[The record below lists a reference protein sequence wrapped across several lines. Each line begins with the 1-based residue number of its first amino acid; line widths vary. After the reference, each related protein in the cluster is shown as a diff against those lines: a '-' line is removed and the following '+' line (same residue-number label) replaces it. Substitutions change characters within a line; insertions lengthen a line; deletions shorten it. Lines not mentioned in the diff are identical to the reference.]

1 MTRTLEKQL
10 KLLGLTK
17 QSECQFIE
25 NLSSLGIPNE
35 LEPFKCKIFDYLK
48 GEINLIEDDRTLLAT
63 SDVLESIFSKYKRFS
78 ARCPLKDFR
87 QMLLTIP
94 LSTMNLTS
102 DVVKQALETVSGI
115 DLEEWLRHV
124 FGQSTL
130 SKRKAVFSPFIYDMK
145 TA

>member
-1 MTRTLEKQL
+1 MPTTI
-10 KLLGLTK
+10 T
-17 QSECQFIE
+17 
-25 NLSSLGIPNE
+25 
-35 LEPFKCKIFDYLK
+35 
-48 GEINLIEDDRTLLAT
+48 TVAT

-94 LSTMNLTS
+94 LSTMNLTC

-130 SKRKAVFSPFIYDMK
+130 SKRKAVFSAFIYDMHESCMK
-145 TA
+145 NISGYQADSHQSSCSPVPLVFPISPISPISLY